1 MERIDRILI
10 RAKKAA
16 QVKAERFI
24 MGFVTYDPG
33 KGQYKACGHLWNGR
47 KGAGLTYAVGMLEGG
62 ERLGERIYIQM
73 LKLWVGKGIAYGYRL
88 HSPSGSRC
96 GAGKHL
102 GGYLWPQG
110 TSGPY
115 SPS

>member
-47 KGAGLTYAVGMLEGG
+47 KGAGLTYATTWQDTKERSVDALRELSEKYPNTVEDAGIFIGG
-62 ERLGERIYIQM
+62 VED
-73 LKLWVGKGIAYGYRL
+73 
-88 HSPSGSRC
+88 
-96 GAGKHL
+96 
-102 GGYLWPQG
+102 
-110 TSGPY
+110 
-115 SPS
+115 